1 MIQNGN
7 KYAQLVLN
15 AMIYQIA
22 KQIGADTLDYLN
34 LENLGKSLCD
44 KKYCLGCFNGVY
56 PILEHKK

>member
-22 KQIGADTLDYLN
+22 KQIGAMSIN
-34 LENLGKSLCD
+34 FKR
-44 KKYCLGCFNGVY
+44 
-56 PILEHKK
+56 